1 MTTRTT
7 VAAALVGGLAGA
19 ALVAQTVVPIDAIT
33 SRVLEQG
40 SPSVTSAQ
48 PQTGTDAGSDSG
60 NDVSGAGG
68 VADGQGTT
76 QSGSNQSQASTATK
90 ASDEQAKG
98 VVLIDTALASGG
110 EAAGTGMVLS
120 ADGLVLTNYHV
131 VAGSS
136 LIRVTDA
143 ATDKTYSASVVG
155 HDATQDVALLQL
167 KDASGLTPVT
177 LDTNG
182 VSVGEAVTAIG
193 NAEGQGYLTV
203 VSGSVQELN
212 TTVTVANE
220 QTGAPSTVDDVF
232 ATNVAA
238 VPGDSGGPMVDAQG
252 EVVGMTTAGSAAN
265 ASSRGHATRTI
276 SYAITITEA
285 EKIVA
290 QIEAGRESGS
300 VEIGPKAYLGVSVG
314 SAGLQVS
321 SVQSGSAAASAGITA
336 GDSIVAVDG
345 HRVASHAQL
354 STVLATLEPGA
365 RVTVEWTTAGGT
377 TRRKTVTLGSSPV
390 N

>member
-1 MTTRTT
+1 MITRTT

-40 SPSVTSAQ
+40 SPPVTSAQ
-48 PQTGTDAGSDSG
+48 QQTGTDAGSDSG

-110 EAAGTGMVLS
+110 EGAGTGMVLS